1 MVIGIDASR
10 ANRKN
15 KTGTEWYSFYLIKSL
30 AKLDNNNRYILY
42 LDKAPGVE
50 LLGIIKDRWNFSYKV
65 LKWPFTSFWTLGRLS
80 LEMLFK
86 SPDVLFVPAHGI
98 PLIHPKRTINTIHD
112 VAFMDD
118 FSIYRQEDPKA
129 STKFRRRFLKFII
142 KLISFG
148 KYSGNSLEYLNWST
162 TFALRHAS
170 QIITVSHFT
179 KEEIL
184 KYHPNVKADKI
195 TVVHNGYSEDL
206 FNTKNNETEI
216 KETLERYDISSPYYL
231 YVGRL
236 EKKKNTSFLVEAL
249 AIIRSDY
256 PQIKEKLV
264 LAGNA
269 SYGYDEVKYA
279 IEEFNLGREIIIPGW
294 VEESDMPNL
303 FKGASAFIFP
313 TRYEGFGI
321 PVLQSLACGVSTA
334 VSDIPVMHE
343 VAGESVIYFNQS
355 NRRDIAEAMV
365 KLVLDNKLKEDLKLK
380 GLEQVKKFSWANCA
394 RETLKVLEKRS

>member
-15 KTGTEWYSFYLIKSL
+15 KTGTEWYSFYLIKNL

-42 LDKAPGVE
+42 LDKAPTIE

-65 LKWPFTSFWTLGRLS
+65 LKWPLTSFWTLGRLS

-86 SPDVLFVPAHGI
+86 RPDVLFVPAHGI
-98 PLIHPKRTINTIHD
+98 PLIHPRKTVNTIHD
-112 VAFMDD
+112 VAFLREL
-118 FSIYRQEDPKA
+118 SIYRQEDPKA
-129 STKFRRRFLKFII
+129 RTKFRRHFLKLII
-142 KLISFG
+142 KTITLG

-162 TFALRHAS
+162 AFALRHAS
-170 QIITVSHFT
+170 QIITVSNFT

-184 KYHPNVKADKI
+184 KYYPKTKADKI
-195 TVVHNGYSEDL
+195 VVVHNGYPEEL
-206 FNTKNNETEI
+206 FNVKRDEEEI
-216 KETLERYDISSPYYL
+216 KKTLERYNIFDPYYL

-279 IEEFNLGREIIIPGW
+279 IEEFNLGKEVIMPGW
-294 VEESDMPNL
+294 VEEADMPNL

-321 PVLQSLACGVSTA
+321 PILQSLACGTSTA
-334 VSDIPVMHE
+334 VSDIPVLHE
-343 VAGESVIYFNQS
+343 VAGKSVLYFDQN
-355 NRRDIAEAMV
+355 NRRAIAEAMA
-365 KLVLDNKLKEDLKLK
+365 KLVLDNKLKEELKLK
-380 GLEQVKKFSWANCA
+380 GKEQVQKFSWTNCA
-394 RETLKVLEKRS
+394 QETLKVIEKRS